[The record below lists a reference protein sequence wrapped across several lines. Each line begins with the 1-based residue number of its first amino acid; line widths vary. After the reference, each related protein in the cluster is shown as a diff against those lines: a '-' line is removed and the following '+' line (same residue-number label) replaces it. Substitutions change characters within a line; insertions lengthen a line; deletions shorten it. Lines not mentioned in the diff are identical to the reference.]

1 MLASLAGIAFAGLLE
16 LTLLR
21 LWVVVLIF
29 VLLGLLQ
36 FLARRHEGSIAEATG

>member
-21 LWVVVLIF
+21 LWVVVLVF
-29 VLLGLLQ
+29 VLLGLPP
-36 FLARRHEGSIAEATG
+36 FLARRHEIGIPAA